1 MYSGKIAVPP
11 GGGGIRKK
19 WNIHYLLL
27 IIALQRRGIEEIK
40 FGMVLSGRFAQTSLI
55 FSSNA
60 CVLGDR
66 VARIRRS
73 KTIPEQVASCV

>member
-1 MYSGKIAVPP
+1 MEYP
-11 GGGGIRKK
+11 
-19 WNIHYLLL
+19 LLL

-60 CVLGDR
+60 CVLGNR